1 MSVLLLNGQ
10 NHMTGDLDLR
20 GNKLILLGEINMNRK
35 LIKNLDT
42 DESDDLCAVNMG
54 ILKKFSTNSGI
65 TTDIDLQDKY
75 NIKNS

>member
-20 GNKLILLGEINMNRK
+20 GNKLILPGEINTNRK

-54 ILKKFSTNSGI
+54 VLKKFSTNSGI

-75 NIKNS
+75 NIKHL